1 MTTTAA
7 PRLPRSL
14 SPQEH
19 AERHARFVSLVWRLP
34 TWRALCRFETVA
46 PYTVYVDV
54 LGTEKTLPPEWQ
66 AIKGRLD
73 ALHAEAFEHLRR
85 QVKEEG
91 C

>member
-1 MTTTAA
+1 MSAA
-7 PRLPRSL
+7 TGLPRVL
-14 SPQEH
+14 SAQEQ
-19 AERHARFVSLVWRLP
+19 AERHARFVSQVWRLP
-34 TWRALCRFETVA
+34 TWRALCRFEAVA
-46 PYTVYVDV
+46 PYAVYVDV